1 MPRQQPG
8 PQTGRTYRGRR
19 RLPKLPSK
27 RYFAVVSTA
36 IMAAGVVAFAA
47 GTVLPDDLSTSD
59 GGGTVALDDRLAAA
73 DRAARAMDDG
83 PAISI
88 DADATDVWLLP
99 LRSRY
104 TISSSFEMRW
114 GTMHFGT
121 DLAAPYGTPIH
132 ATHAGTVVVAD
143 WWGGYGLCVQI
154 DNGDGIIT
162 IFGHAS
168 GLNVVVG
175 QQVKAGD
182 VIAWVGSTGFS
193 TGDHLHYEIL
203 VNGGEYDPIR
213 FMRER
218 GVDLEKR
225 TEEATGNVVIG

>member
-1 MPRQQPG
+1 MPRRQPG

-47 GTVLPDDLSTSD
+47 QTVIPDDLSNPDD
-59 GGGTVALDDRLAAA
+59 GGTMVLDDRLAAA
-73 DRAARAMDDG
+73 DRAARATDDG
-83 PAISI
+83 PAIII
-88 DADATDVWLLP
+88 DADPTEVWLLP
-99 LRSRY
+99 IRDGY
-104 TISSSFEMRW
+104 TITTNFEMRW
-114 GTMHFGT
+114 GSLHYGV
-121 DLAAPYGTPIH
+121 DLAAPGGTPIH
-132 ATHAGTVVVAD
+132 ATHAGTVLIAD
-143 WWGGYGLCVQI
+143 WYGGYGRCVQI

-175 QQVKAGD
+175 QKVKAGD
-182 VIAWVGSTGFS
+182 VIAWVGTTGFS
-193 TGDHLHYEIL
+193 TGNHLHYEIL
-203 VNGGEYDPIR
+203 VNGGEFDPMR

>member
-1 MPRQQPG
+1 PRQQPG

-36 IMAAGVVAFAA
+36 IMAAGVVAFGAEA
-47 GTVLPDDLSTSD
+47 VLPDDLSSSGD
-59 GGGTVALDDRLAAA
+59 DSIVLDDRLAAA

-88 DADATDVWLLP
+88 DASATDVWLLP

-114 GTMHFGT
+114 GTIHFGI

-132 ATHAGTVVVAD
+132 ATHAGTVIIAD
-143 WWGGYGLCVQI
+143 WYGGYGLCVQI
-154 DNGDGIIT
+154 DNG
-162 IFGHAS
+162 
-168 GLNVVVG
+168 
-175 QQVKAGD
+175 
-182 VIAWVGSTGFS
+182 
-193 TGDHLHYEIL
+193 
-203 VNGGEYDPIR
+203 
-213 FMRER
+213 
-218 GVDLEKR
+218 
-225 TEEATGNVVIG
+225 